1 MAVTTTAQKD
11 AVNALLVKASNA
23 IASNV
28 TYLAIASP
36 SNAQVATQVRA
47 LTRQV
52 NALMRLVAGMYGQH
66 SQLADASD
74 T

>member
-1 MAVTTTAQKD
+1 MATTQPQKD
-11 AVNALLVKASNA
+11 AAAALLTKASNA
-23 IASNV
+23 IAANV

-36 SNAQVATQVRA
+36 SNAQVTAQVRA

-52 NALMRLVAGMYGQH
+52 NALMRLTAGMYGDH
-66 SQLADASD
+66 TLLVNGTD

>member
-1 MAVTTTAQKD
+1 MATTQAQKD
-11 AVNALLVKASNA
+11 AAAALLTKAANA
-23 IASNV
+23 IAANV

-36 SNAQVATQVRA
+36 TNAQVAAQVRV

-66 SQLADASD
+66 NQLQDAAD